1 MIVAYKEHSNIAR
14 LLSDSSLSLSASS
27 VLLVSPQSS
36 SMASAMSMKASPVHP
51 PKITT
56 VKALVESTGSSSIP
70 SFYNF
75 TPYLRDEPVAGDAP
89 IAGDAKD
96 SIPIIDISLLVSGT
110 PEEQS
115 QIIHQ
120 LSKAC
125 SDWGCFMVQFIL
137 SVLSFLLIFSLRV
150 FSFCML
156 LRFDEGLIR

>member
-1 MIVAYKEHSNIAR
+1 
-14 LLSDSSLSLSASS
+14 
-27 VLLVSPQSS
+27 
-36 SMASAMSMKASPVHP
+36 MASTIPLDTLKASLVHP
-51 PKITT
+51 PKVTS
-56 VKALVESTGSSSIP
+56 VKALVESTDFSSLIP
-70 SFYNF
+70 SFYTF
-75 TPYLRDEPVAGDAP
+75 THNLHDEPISDDP
-89 IAGDAKD
+89 DD

-137 SVLSFLLIFSLRV
+137 SVLSFLLFFFKRV